1 MAIQVPPD
9 APEQPPSFAA
19 VEFPL
24 LLSAEP
30 DPAWELGIYAQ
41 FVVLKYFRDLLAQRS
56 VVWDNQ
62 DVEGVH
68 RIRVA
73 ARRCRTALQT
83 LGALWDAAEV
93 QRFQKYLSRF
103 ADTFGVSRDLDVMLI
118 YLREQLATVQGE
130 RRAAYSWLLERN
142 AEKRDAEQPKLKRV
156 LLQLENDGFAQALV
170 AYFSRTPV
178 NLWPMELHHG

>member
-1 MAIQVPPD
+1 VAIQVPPD
-9 APEQPPSFAA
+9 APRQPPSFAA
-19 VEFPL
+19 VEFPP

-30 DPAWELGIYAQ
+30 DPAWELGVYAQ
-41 FVVLKYFRDLLAQRS
+41 FVVLKHFRDLLTQRQ

-68 RIRVA
+68 HIRVA

-83 LGALWDAAEV
+83 FGALWDAAEV

-103 ADTFGVSRDLDVMLI
+103 ADTFGISRDLDVMLI
-118 YLREQLATVQGE
+118 FLRGQLATAHGE
-130 RRAAYSWLLERN
+130 RRAAYSWLFKRN
-142 AEKRDAEQPKLKRV
+142 AEKRKAEQSKLESV
-156 LLQLENDGFAQALV
+156 LLKLESDGFPKVLA

-178 NLWPMELHHG
+178 DLWPMELHRG